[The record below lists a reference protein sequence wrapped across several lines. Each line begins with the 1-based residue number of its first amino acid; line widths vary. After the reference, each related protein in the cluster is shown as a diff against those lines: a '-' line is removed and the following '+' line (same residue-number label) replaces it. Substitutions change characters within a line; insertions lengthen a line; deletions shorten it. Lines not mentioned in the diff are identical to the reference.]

1 MHICK
6 LFNFYILKLVLQVTG
21 HPNSMKINI
30 IHQVYDTLK
39 KIHPE
44 TMYQYLGEYRFPRT
58 SALGQTVFLKA
69 SASSSLCIWPK
80 LLARLLCGHL
90 HRTTVAVRV
99 LLHWLQSC
107 LCFLTPSSRKRSA
120 FPLAPAPQLLSR
132 YCFLEDSTF
141 ELDKYFQL

>member
-1 MHICK
+1 
-6 LFNFYILKLVLQVTG
+6 
-21 HPNSMKINI
+21 MKINI
-30 IHQVYDTLK
+30 IHQVYDTLI

-44 TMYQYLGEYRFPRT
+44 TVYQYLGEYRFPRT

-99 LLHWLQSC
+99 LLSGYNRVYV
-107 LCFLTPSSRKRSA
+107 FLPRAEENDLPSHSPLHLSFSLDIA
-120 FPLAPAPQLLSR
+120 FLRTQLLDLINTSS
-132 YCFLEDSTF
+132 YKL
-141 ELDKYFQL
+141 KK